1 MHPGGVRTAI
11 RLIFFNCRVSFEKHL
26 TLEHCVLVYTMLP
39 NFGFYMYVLLKACC
53 IIKLAHDD
61 LKM

>member
-1 MHPGGVRTAI
+1 MRTAMH
-11 RLIFFNCRVSFEKHL
+11 LIFYCKVSFEKHPKL
-26 TLEHCVLVYTMLP
+26 KTAVLVYTMLP